1 MYLGVDYY
9 PEHWDEKLIDNDL
22 DRMKNM
28 GCNIIR
34 IGEFAWHLIERKE
47 GKYDFSF
54 FDKVIEKAKNK
65 NIKIM
70 FGTPTATFPAWLAK
84 KAPSILSEN
93 EFGHKRVFGGRR
105 QYCFNSDT
113 YINYTKKI
121 VERLVNHYKD
131 EKDIIVW
138 QIDNEFG
145 HEGSDMCYC
154 TNCHKKFQTF
164 LKNKYENIDNLNKGY
179 GTIFWGQTYNE
190 FCEIPIPKPTIT
202 THNPSL
208 KLDWSRFRSYSI
220 NKFAEIQIDIV
231 DNLKGDH
238 QSITHNLP
246 GGFFDKAYDQN
257 ILAEQL
263 DFVSYDNYPVWGGL
277 KEPIEPA
284 EIAMN
289 HDYVRGLKNKNYWI
303 VEELMGAQGHN
314 VIGYLPRPNQAK
326 MWAYQA
332 MAHGCENMLF
342 FRWRGMNKGAEQFCY
357 GIIDTDNKEKRKYK
371 EVNEFMTDIKKYE
384 DIIKSPIKSDI
395 AILYDFDNTW
405 SWKGQKQ
412 SIMFDFTTELMRLY
426 KPFYNLNLNI
436 DVIDIKKDF
445 KKYKVLAIPVMQIID
460 EKLKMKI
467 EQFVK
472 GGGTVIFSFRSGIK
486 DRNNNLYFGLENP
499 CLIKELTGITID
511 DSESLQEDVEIS
523 SFDKRYKGKA
533 NVWRDIITN
542 YSAEIL
548 YKYTDDF
555 YSDKAC
561 ITKNKFGKGN
571 VYYIGAGVDEDILSE
586 IFKEIIQKYDIDHI
600 DSPRELE
607 VYIRYYKDKKWLFIN
622 NHSDKKIEYKNVIIE
637 PYESI
642 IKKYEFIEWK

>member
-1 MYLGVDYY
+1 
-9 PEHWDEKLIDNDL
+9 
-22 DRMKNM
+22 
-28 GCNIIR
+28 
-34 IGEFAWHLIERKE
+34 
-47 GKYDFSF
+47 
-54 FDKVIEKAKNK
+54 
-65 NIKIM
+65 
-70 FGTPTATFPAWLAK
+70 
-84 KAPSILSEN
+84 
-93 EFGHKRVFGGRR
+93 
-105 QYCFNSDT
+105 
-113 YINYTKKI
+113 
-121 VERLVNHYKD
+121 
-131 EKDIIVW
+131 
-138 QIDNEFG
+138 
-145 HEGSDMCYC
+145 
-154 TNCHKKFQTF
+154 
-164 LKNKYENIDNLNKGY
+164 
-179 GTIFWGQTYNE
+179 
-190 FCEIPIPKPTIT
+190 
-202 THNPSL
+202 
-208 KLDWSRFRSYSI
+208 
-220 NKFAEIQIDIV
+220 
-231 DNLKGDH
+231 
-238 QSITHNLP
+238 
-246 GGFFDKAYDQN
+246 
-257 ILAEQL
+257 
-263 DFVSYDNYPVWGGL
+263 
-277 KEPIEPA
+277 
-284 EIAMN
+284 
-289 HDYVRGLKNKNYWI
+289 
-303 VEELMGAQGHN
+303 MGAQGHN

>member
-9 PEHWDEKLIDNDL
+9 PEHWDIDMIDEDL
-22 DRMKNM
+22 DRIKTM
-28 GCNIIR
+28 GSNIIR
-34 IGEFAWHLIERKE
+34 IGEFAWHMMERKQGE
-47 GKYDFSF
+47 YDFSF

-84 KAPSILSEN
+84 KEPSILSEDEYSN
-93 EFGHKRVFGGRR
+93 KRVFGGRR
-105 QYCFNSDT
+105 QYCFNSDN

-121 VERLVNHYKD
+121 VEKLVDHYKD
-131 EKDIIVW
+131 EKQVISW

-154 TNCHKKFQTF
+154 SNCHKKFQAF
-164 LKNKYENIDNLNKGY
+164 LKNKYKNIDNLNKVY
-179 GTIFWGQTYNE
+179 GSIFWGQTYNE
-190 FCEIPIPKPTIT
+190 FCEIPIPKTTIT

-220 NKFAEIQIDIV
+220 NKFAEIQINIV

-238 QSITHNLP
+238 QRITHNLP

-303 VEELMGAQGHN
+303 VEELMGAQGHD

-371 EVNEFMTDIKKYE
+371 EVKEFMTYIKKYE
-384 DIIKSPIKSDI
+384 DIINSPINSDI

-412 SIMFDFTTELMRLY
+412 SIKFDFKTELMRLY
-426 KPFYNLNLNI
+426 RPFYNLNLNI

-460 EKLKMKI
+460 EKLKIKI

-472 GGGTVIFSFRSGIK
+472 DGGTVIFSFRSGIK

-511 DSESLQEDVEIS
+511 ESESLQKDVKIS
-523 SFDKRYKGKA
+523 SIDKKYKGKA
-533 NVWRDIITN
+533 NVWRDIITID
-542 YSAEIL
+542 SAEIL

-555 YSDKAC
+555 YSNKAC

-571 VYYIGAGVDEDILSE
+571 VYYIGAGIDEDILSE
-586 IFKEIIQKYDIDHI
+586 IFKEIIQKHNIDHI
-600 DSPRELE
+600 DSPKELE
-607 VYIRYYKDKKWLFIN
+607 VYVRTYKNKKWLFIN
-622 NHSDKKIEYKNVIIE
+622 NHSEKKIEYKNITIE

-642 IKKYEFIEWK
+642 VKEYEFIEWK